1 MNVLDRY
8 ATEVARHIPPM
19 RGKSDFTT
27 QVRAELDQR
36 LAERARTAGRPA
48 DEAMELELLGE
59 LGAPAE
65 FAAARNPHPYL
76 VGPPLFPVFVL
87 VARIVLV
94 VLVTVLLVISGISI
108 ALSSPWTALE
118 LLGAVGDA
126 VAGVVSAALG
136 AFGALVLTFAIL
148 ERFARAGVI
157 EPSEKEAWDPATLL
171 RAPPTDTVKP
181 WEPVVAIAFLLLAII
196 LFNAAPDLVGFYIF
210 DDGEWTVT
218 PLLTDAF
225 FRWLPLMNIGWVA
238 GIALNLVHLR
248 TGRWTPVTRAA
259 SIAVSILQLV
269 ILVLLI
275 TGPDIVALTPEL
287 LTGGG
292 FTDPGAAETV
302 VLWVGR
308 SIRIGLAFGILG
320 TTVEIVQ
327 GIVRLV
333 RAGNS
338 GRLVP

>member
-1 MNVLDRY
+1 MSRLVCG
-8 ATEVARHIPPM
+8 AGGFQAGSPGSKVPCPTTAR
-19 RGKSDFTT
+19 
-27 QVRAELDQR
+27 
-36 LAERARTAGRPA
+36 
-48 DEAMELELLGE
+48 
-59 LGAPAE
+59 
-65 FAAARNPHPYL
+65 
-76 VGPPLFPVFVL
+76 
-87 VARIVLV
+87 
-94 VLVTVLLVISGISI
+94 
-108 ALSSPWTALE
+108 W
-118 LLGAVGDA
+118 
-126 VAGVVSAALG
+126 
-136 AFGALVLTFAIL
+136 
-148 ERFARAGVI
+148 
-157 EPSEKEAWDPATLL
+157 
-171 RAPPTDTVKP
+171 
-181 WEPVVAIAFLLLAII
+181 
-196 LFNAAPDLVGFYIF
+196 
-210 DDGEWTVT
+210 DDG
-218 PLLTDAF
+218 PTDAF

-333 RAGNS
+333 RAGIS